1 MVVVAECREEWDE
14 YAGVCRCEVC
24 ELERIDRWEEL
35 ERLGVKLPCPRTPNS
50 VLSGLFYPPGP
61 IRVLLDGLIAEAEAT
76 RSEVAYGDHLVLG
89 AVEQVGAMLGV
100 SGRRLQEYRLHVS
113 VLDEIQ
119 VDRVLTPLL
128 MVREQV
134 FSREVIELAADGL
147 ERLEHVRKVVG
158 VRAPAREVC
167 AWMLRVERTCEGLE

>member
-1 MVVVAECREEWDE
+1 MVVVAECREQWDE
-14 YAGVCRCEVC
+14 YARVCRCEAC

-35 ERLGVKLPCPRTPNS
+35 ERAGVKLPCPRTPNS

-61 IRVLLDGLIAEAEAT
+61 IRALLDGLIAEADVT
-76 RSEVAYGDHLVLG
+76 RSEGDHGDVLG
-89 AVEQVGAMLGV
+89 SVEQVGAMLGV
-100 SGRRLQEYRLHVS
+100 SGRRLQEYRLKAA

-134 FSREVIELAADGL
+134 FSEEVIELARDGL
-147 ERLEHVRKVVG
+147 ERLVHVRKSVG